1 MRTQFDSSSLD
12 EGTGQ
17 SPYPFQTFRP
27 GSLFES
33 KTRFY
38 IDSTALELHK
48 LYLPRNIL
56 KPINGLPMN
65 TKCLKPLALAL
76 LSILPSC
83 SSTQMSSDLTVSQSP
98 TKPGAMPQPSFHTK
112 GTPTGK
118 PTGPL
123 KPGEYWWNSKISPA
137 GPVVVLVSLPLQTAS
152 VYRNGIL
159 VGRTSVSTGTKGH
172 ETPTGVF
179 SILEKNQ
186 THYSSTYDDAPMPNM
201 QRLTWSG
208 IAMHS
213 GNLPGHAASHG
224 CIRMPYDFSTLL
236 FSITSRGATVVIG
249 DGRNTQPHFAANPGL
264 LLAPKDFTPSMLK
277 PLSTGEFDWR
287 PERSTK
293 GPVTILVSAA
303 DRAIYVY
310 RNGQPIGRANIEVK
324 GKLGDHVFTM
334 LEGTGGGESPFAPGR
349 TARNWMS
356 VSGSRGSPHDLAPKV
371 RFSQEFAE
379 KLYDVLSPGA
389 TIVVTDRPA
398 ARKTTSDLNILTN

>member
-1 MRTQFDSSSLD
+1 
-12 EGTGQ
+12 
-17 SPYPFQTFRP
+17 
-27 GSLFES
+27 
-33 KTRFY
+33 
-38 IDSTALELHK
+38 
-48 LYLPRNIL
+48 
-56 KPINGLPMN
+56 MN
-65 TKCLKPLALAL
+65 TKILKPLALAL

-83 SSTQMSSDLTVSQSP
+83 SSSQKSSDLTVSQAP
-98 TKPGAMPQPSFHTK
+98 TKSGAMPQPSFHTK

-123 KPGEYWWNSKISPA
+123 KPGEYWWNSKISPE

-159 VGRTSVSTGTKGH
+159 VGRTSVSTGSKGH
-172 ETPTGVF
+172 ETPSGVF
-179 SILEKNQ
+179 SILEKNH

-249 DGRNTQPHFAANPGL
+249 DGKNTQPHFAANPGL
-264 LLAPKDFTPSMLK
+264 LLAPKDFKPSMLK
-277 PLSTGEFDWR
+277 PLSNGEFDWR

-303 DRAIYVY
+303 DHVIYVY

-349 TARNWMS
+349 TARRWMS

-371 RFSQEFAE
+371 RFSQEFAQ
-379 KLYDVLSPGA
+379 KLYEVLSPGA

-398 ARKTTSDLNILTN
+398 ARKTMGDLNILTN